1 MARVTRAAF
10 VKGGKWRT
18 IATHWSTAKA
28 RFYFRRPAGAKIRLR
43 YGVGWF
49 SVNRQKK
56 TLDGQNEKI
65 ISVGFWSATRSKVQ
79 VRSDRDINFDYDYE
93 PLGP

>member
-1 MARVTRAAF
+1 MARVQRSAA
-10 VKGGKWRT
+10 VKGGKYRT

-28 RFYFRRPAGAKIRLR
+28 RFYFRHPAGIKIRIR

-56 TLDGQNEKI
+56 TLDGQSEKT
-65 ISVGFWSATRSKVQ
+65 ISVGAWSATRSKIQ
-79 VRSDRDINFDYDYE
+79 VKSDRDVNLFYEYE
-93 PLGP
+93 PLS